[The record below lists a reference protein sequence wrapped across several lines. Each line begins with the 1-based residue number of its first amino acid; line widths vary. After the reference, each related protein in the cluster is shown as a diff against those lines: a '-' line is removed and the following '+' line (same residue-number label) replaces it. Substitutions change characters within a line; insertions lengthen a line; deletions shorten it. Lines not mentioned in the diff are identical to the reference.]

1 MPRHI
6 GNLLVLYGLFLFLCG
21 ILGYLAT
28 RETSTS
34 SLLNGGIFGTLMCI
48 GGLLGR
54 QGRMWTLPA
63 AVSATA
69 VFTLTFLWRGSLQWY
84 HTVTD
89 DASRWL
95 VSVLLTLMLFA
106 SGIMLAILLKHYRHR

>member
-1 MPRHI
+1 MSRRV

-34 SLLNGGIFGTLMCI
+34 SLLNGGIFGTLMCL

-54 QGRMWTLPA
+54 QGRLWTLPA
-63 AVSATA
+63 AVSATS
-69 VFTLTFLWRGSLQWY
+69 VFTLTFLWRGILQWY
-84 HTVTD
+84 HAVTD
-89 DASRWL
+89 DTSRWI
-95 VSVLLTLMLFA
+95 VAVLLTLMFA
-106 SGIMLAILLKHYRHR
+106 ASCAMLVVLLKHYRHR